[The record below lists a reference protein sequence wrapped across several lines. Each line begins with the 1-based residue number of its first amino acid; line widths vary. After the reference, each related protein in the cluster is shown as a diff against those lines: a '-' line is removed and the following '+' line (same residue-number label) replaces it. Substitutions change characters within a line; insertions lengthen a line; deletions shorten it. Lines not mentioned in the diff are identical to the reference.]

1 MLIEVSELGVGRRDP
16 RTQTGLN
23 NSGPENSRNLEP
35 DQTNFENFGPIRS
48 DPRIWRTVVRGSL
61 VVEPFLNRTL
71 PLILLLKVSF

>member
-23 NSGPENSRNLEP
+23 QFG
-35 DQTNFENFGPIRS
+35 TIFGPIRS
-48 DPRIWRTVVRGSL
+48 DPRIWRTVDPWL
-61 VVEPFLNRTL
+61 VERFLSRTL

>member
-35 DQTNFENFGPIRS
+35 GQTNFENFGSIRS
-48 DPRIWRTVVRGSL
+48 DPRIWRTVDPWL
-61 VVEPFLNRTL
+61 VERFLNRTL

>member
-23 NSGPENSRNLEP
+23 QFG
-35 DQTNFENFGPIRS
+35 TIFGPIRS

-61 VVEPFLNRTL
+61 VGGTFFEPDVTFDSAFESFFLEFRTAS
-71 PLILLLKVSF
+71 IA

>member
-48 DPRIWRTVVRGSL
+48 DPRIWRTVDPWL
-61 VVEPFLNRTL
+61 VERFLNRTL